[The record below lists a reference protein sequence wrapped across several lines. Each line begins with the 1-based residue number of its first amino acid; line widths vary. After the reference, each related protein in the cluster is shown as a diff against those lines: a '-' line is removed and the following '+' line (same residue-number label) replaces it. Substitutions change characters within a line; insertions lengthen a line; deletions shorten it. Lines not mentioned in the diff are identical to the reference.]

1 LSPLES
7 GPDDDSDAPTLPPK
21 DGEPWSRLTIGFN
34 TCVTARR
41 NFPRLAQDYA
51 AANYDPIAAK
61 LAEVAAEFEAKA
73 AALERGQQARDA

>member
-1 LSPLES
+1 MEQI
-7 GPDDDSDAPTLPPK
+7 DDRLQYLRDSSA
-21 DGEPWSRLTIGFN
+21 
-34 TCVTARR
+34 